1 MQRKIIAIGGG
12 RLIKAKK
19 EPQTLKIDQEIVS
32 LVGKKRPNL
41 VFIPTASEDNLEYC
55 EAIEKHFA
63 GTLGCTVE
71 PLLLFKARPSK
82 TKIAQMISSADIIYV
97 GGGNTLRMMKLWRR
111 LGIDKLLDKAR
122 KRGAVLCGLSAGA
135 ICWFRYGNSDSKA
148 YSNDGDKSL
157 IKVKGLNFADLL
169 LCPHYDVEKHR
180 QPGLKAMMKKSSGIA
195 VALDNCA
202 AIEIIDDKYRIITSA
217 ARKNGWRIYW
227 KKGEFYKE
235 ALPKDGEFHSIES
248 LLAI

>member
-19 EPQTLKIDQEIVS
+19 QPQTLKIDQEIVN
-32 LVGKKRPNL
+32 LVRKKRPNL

-55 EAIEKHFA
+55 EAIEKHFS
-63 GTLGCTVE
+63 GTLGCKVE
-71 PLLLFKARPSK
+71 RLLLFKARPSK
-82 TKIAQMISSADIIYV
+82 NKIAQMLNKADIIYV

-148 YSNDGDKSL
+148 YSNNGDKAL
-157 IKVKGLNFADLL
+157 IKVRGLDFANLV

-180 QPGLKAMMKKSSGIA
+180 QPGLKAMMQKSSGIA

-202 AIEIIDDKYRIITSA
+202 AIEIIDDKYRIITST

-227 KKGEFYKE
+227 KTGKFYKE
-235 ALPKDGEFHSIES
+235 ALPKDGDFHSMES
-248 LLAI
+248 LLEI